1 MVRSLPSFD
10 AIHAMKSILY
20 STFLSAA
27 LALQWPAQAAAFGD
41 GGAGRERI
49 LLAAADGRP
58 LSRDAAVALVQK
70 QTGGRVLAVEKSQLD
85 GRETF
90 RIKVL
95 TRDGEVRIVHVDV
108 ATGAI
113 K

>member
-1 MVRSLPSFD
+1 MKR
-10 AIHAMKSILY
+10 IHYSIALI
-20 STFLSAA
+20 AA
-27 LALQWPAQAAAFGD
+27 LALHGPAQAALDD
-41 GGAGRERI
+41 GGSGRERI

-58 LSRDAAVALVQK
+58 LTKDAAVALVQK
-70 QTGGRVLAVEKSQLD
+70 QTGGRVLAVEKSQLE

-90 RIKVL
+90 RIKLL

-108 ATGAI
+108 ETGAI

>member
-1 MVRSLPSFD
+1 MKH
-10 AIHAMKSILY
+10 IHYSIALI
-20 STFLSAA
+20 AA
-27 LALQWPAQAAAFGD
+27 LVLHGPAHAAAFDD
-41 GGAGRERI
+41 GGTGRERI

-70 QTGGRVLAVEKSQLD
+70 QTGGRVLAVERSQLD

-90 RIKVL
+90 RIKLL
-95 TRDGEVRIVHVDV
+95 TRDGEVRVVHVDV

>member
-1 MVRSLPSFD
+1 
-10 AIHAMKSILY
+10 MKPIVY
-20 STFLSAA
+20 STLLIAA
-27 LALQWPAQAAAFGD
+27 LALPGPAQADAFD
-41 GGAGRERI
+41 DGAGRERI

-58 LSRDAAVALVQK
+58 LSKDAAVALVQK
-70 QTGGRVLAVEKSQLD
+70 QTGGRVLAVEKSQLE

-90 RIKVL
+90 RIKLL

-108 ATGAI
+108 ETGAI

>member
-1 MVRSLPSFD
+1 
-10 AIHAMKSILY
+10 MKPIVY
-20 STFLSAA
+20 STLLIAV
-27 LALQWPAQAAAFGD
+27 LALPWPAQAAAFDD

-58 LSRDAAVALVQK
+58 LTKDAAVALVQK
-70 QTGGRVLAVEKSQLD
+70 QTGGRVLAVEKSQLE

-90 RIKVL
+90 RIKLL

-108 ATGAI
+108 ETGAI

>member
-1 MVRSLPSFD
+1 
-10 AIHAMKSILY
+10 MKTIVY
-20 STFLSAA
+20 STALIAA
-27 LALQWPAQAAAFGD
+27 MALHWPAHAAAFDD

-58 LSRDAAVALVQK
+58 LTRDAAVALVQK
-70 QTGGRVLAVEKSQLD
+70 QTGGRVLAVERSQLD

-90 RIKVL
+90 RIKLL

-108 ATGAI
+108 ETGAI

>member
-1 MVRSLPSFD
+1 
-10 AIHAMKSILY
+10 MKRILY
-20 STFLSAA
+20 SIALIAA
-27 LALQWPAQAAAFGD
+27 LAVQGPAHAAAFED
-41 GGAGRERI
+41 GGAGREHI

-58 LSRDAAVALVQK
+58 LTRDAAVALVQK

-90 RIKVL
+90 RIKLL

-108 ATGAI
+108 ETGAI